1 MKSTLRTS
9 AGFTLIELLIV
20 VTILGILAI
29 VAVPTYQSYT
39 KRAYFSEVIQATA
52 PFKLGIENCFQQQGG
67 TAAALTACGT
77 AGSNGIPAALGASGN
92 VTSVTVGASGVIT
105 GTGLAATTGG
115 GTYILTPTLTSN
127 GGGNNILIWAA
138 TGTCQAQG
146 TC

>member
-1 MKSTLRTS
+1 MK
-9 AGFTLIELLIV
+9 GFTLIELLIV
-20 VTILGILAI
+20 VTILGILAL

-39 KRAYFSEVIQATA
+39 KRSYFSEVIQATG
-52 PFKLGIENCFQQQGG
+52 PFKIGVETCFQGKGG

-77 AGSNGIPAALGASGN
+77 PGSFGIPANSGASGN
-92 VTSVTVGASGVIT
+92 ITSVTVGASGVIT

-127 GGGNNILIWAA
+127 GGGNNILIW
-138 TGTCQAQG
+138 TTSGTCQSQG